1 MEKLSQVLWREREL
15 LDALL
20 YHLEV
25 ERLVLGAGRTQWLAR
40 ASDDVERDLVKLRE
54 TEVLRAVVAEEAAA
68 EMGLAPSPS
77 LRALADAVD
86 EPWHS
91 ILVDHRDAFVALS
104 REIALVAD
112 DNRTLLSS
120 GLRWAREA
128 LLAVEDTDTLGGYGR
143 DGAPVSVTAGSRL
156 VDRSL

>member
-15 LDALL
+15 LDTLL

-40 ASDDVERDLVKLRE
+40 ASDDVERDLLRLRE
-54 TEVLRAVVAEEAAA
+54 TEILRAVVAEEAAA
-68 EMGLAPSPS
+68 ELGMPPSPS

-104 REIALVAD
+104 REISLVSD

-128 LLAVEDTDTLGGYGR
+128 LLAVDEDVAQGYGR
-143 DGAPVSVTAGSRL
+143 DGTPVAARSASRL

>member
-15 LDALL
+15 LDTLL

-25 ERLVLGAGRTQWLAR
+25 ERLVLGDGRTQWLAR
-40 ASDDVERDLVKLRE
+40 ASDDVERDLVRLRE
-54 TEVLRAVVAEEAAA
+54 TEILRSVVAEEAAA
-68 EMGLAPSPS
+68 ELGMPPSPS

-104 REIALVAD
+104 REIALVSD

-128 LLAVEDTDTLGGYGR
+128 LLAVDDEVAQGYGR
-143 DGAPVSVTAGSRL
+143 DGTPVAARSASRL

>member
-15 LDALL
+15 LDTLL

-25 ERLVLGAGRTQWLAR
+25 ERLVLGAGRTPWLAR
-40 ASDDVERDLVKLRE
+40 ASDDVERDLLRLRE
-54 TEVLRAVVAEEAAA
+54 TEILRSVVAEEAAA
-68 EMGLAPSPS
+68 ELGMPPSPS
-77 LRALADAVD
+77 LRALADSVE

-104 REIALVAD
+104 REISLVAD

-128 LLAVEDTDTLGGYGR
+128 LLAVDEETVQGYGR
-143 DGAPVSVTAGSRL
+143 DGTLVAAPSASRL